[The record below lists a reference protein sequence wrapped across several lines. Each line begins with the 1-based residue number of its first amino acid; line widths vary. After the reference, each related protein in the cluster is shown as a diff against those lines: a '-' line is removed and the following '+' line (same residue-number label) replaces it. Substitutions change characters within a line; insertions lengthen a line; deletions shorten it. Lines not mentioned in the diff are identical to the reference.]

1 MHAYR
6 KMGKGEIMEQ
16 IESVLEHWGIT
27 DFYIAERYHENTERI
42 LCRIETGDQTY
53 FLKGIPVEKGEE
65 TVRGNVLAHEYL
77 GNRKHMAPAILY
89 TKEGYKYIVQEKHWF
104 YLMEY
109 IEGQNLQETVEDEYA
124 LGQLA
129 AKLHGLTEYTY
140 PSGLNQDKSRFY
152 GWFSDKAF
160 KAEFDRILDGLPD
173 FSGHDQCFIHSDLG
187 PHNAMRESGGEI
199 VFIDLDD
206 AGIGSRY
213 LDLGW
218 AFIMQFVDF
227 DHQTEEMRYRF
238 DLALAFLRGYYEG
251 KTLSRE
257 EYEWIWVGAVYM
269 HISYMQV
276 YGSDAVDSLWA
287 ILKYGMARKEELWER
302 WCSHSEA

>member
-1 MHAYR
+1 M
-6 KMGKGEIMEQ
+6 KEQ
-16 IESVLEHWGIT
+16 IKRVLEHWGIT
-27 DFYIAERYHENTERI
+27 DFSITERYHENTGRI
-42 LCRIETGDQTY
+42 LCRIDTGNQTY
-53 FLKGIPVEKGEE
+53 FLKGIPVEKGEK

-77 GNRKHMAPAILY
+77 GNREHMAPAILY
-89 TKEGYKYIVQEKHWF
+89 TKEGNKYIFQGEHWF

-109 IEGQNLQETVEDEYA
+109 IEGRNLQETEEDEYA
-124 LGQLA
+124 LGQLT
-129 AKLHGLTEYTY
+129 AKLHGFTEYTY

-152 GWFSDKAF
+152 GWFSEKNF
-160 KAEFDRILDGLPD
+160 KTEFDRILDGLPD
-173 FSGHDQCFIHSDLG
+173 FSVHDQCFIHSDLG
-187 PHNAMRESGGEI
+187 PHNAMRGSGGEI

-238 DLALAFLRGYYEG
+238 DLALAFLRGYYER
-251 KTLSRE
+251 KALSRE
-257 EYEWIWVGAVYM
+257 EYEWIWKGAVYM

-276 YGSDAVDSLWA
+276 YGPDAVDSLWA
-287 ILKYGMARKEELWER
+287 ILKYGMAQKEELWKR
-302 WCSHSEA
+302 WC

>member
-1 MHAYR
+1 
-6 KMGKGEIMEQ
+6 MEQ
-16 IESVLEHWGIT
+16 IKKALAHWGIT
-27 DFYIAERYHENTERI
+27 DFSVTERYHENTERI
-42 LCRIETGDQTY
+42 LCRIETESHDY
-53 FLKGIPVEKGEE
+53 FLKGIPREKGET

-77 GNRKHMAPAILY
+77 GNREHMAPAILY
-89 TKEGYKYIVQEKHWF
+89 TNDGHSYIVQGDHWF

-109 IEGQNLQETVEDEYA
+109 IEGRNLEETEADEYA

-129 AKLHGLTEYTY
+129 ARLHGIREYTY
-140 PSGLNQDKSRFY
+140 PSSLNQDKSRFY
-152 GWFSDKAF
+152 GWFPEKAF

-173 FSGHDQCFIHSDLG
+173 FSSHEQCFIHSDLG
-187 PHNAMRESGGEI
+187 PHNAMRRDSGEV

-227 DHQTEEMRYRF
+227 NHQTGEMRYRF
-238 DLALAFLRGYYEG
+238 DLALTFLRGYYGE
-251 KTLSRE
+251 KALTRA
-257 EYEWIWVGAVYM
+257 EYELIWQGAVYM

-276 YGSDAVDSLWA
+276 YGPDAVDSLWA
-287 ILKYGMARKEELWER
+287 ILQYGMAQKEELWER
-302 WCSHSEA
+302 WELVSGQTVDMQRGGSL